1 LRHKYP
7 LLHVPTNALHGL
19 KQHFNQKNQTATT
32 KPNGASNCCNSVIF
46 IDAD

>member
-1 LRHKYP
+1 MASNSTS
-7 LLHVPTNALHGL
+7 TN
-19 KQHFNQKNQTATT
+19 KNQTATT